1 MTPPNLA
8 DVEPA
13 TSASPDILELAAEL
27 RVAVMRT
34 SRILRTQATSDVVSP
49 GQNSV
54 LSVLGKRGPLTMRQ
68 LADIEHVQAPSMTR
82 TVNHLCDS
90 GLVART
96 EHPTDGRL
104 VVVGLTD
111 AGRAVLEES
120 RRLRSAWLASRLDAL
135 PPGDQAALHRAAE
148 LLLEMT
154 AR

>member
-1 MTPPNLA
+1 MTL
-8 DVEPA
+8 PA
-13 TSASPDILELAAEL
+13 STSTPETLELAAEL

-34 SRILRTQATSDVVSP
+34 ARVLRTQATSDVVSP

-54 LSVLGKRGPLTMRQ
+54 LSILNKRGALTMRQ

-82 TVNHLCDS
+82 TVNHLCES

-104 VVVGLTD
+104 VVVDLTD

-120 RRLRSAWLASRLDAL
+120 RTLRSVWLASRLDAL
-135 PPGDQAALHRAAE
+135 PPADRAAIRRAAE
-148 LLLEMT
+148 LLMEMS

>member
-1 MTPPNLA
+1 MIPPAN
-8 DVEPA
+8 A
-13 TSASPDILELAAEL
+13 TSTPETLELAAEL

-34 SRILRTQATSDVVSP
+34 SRVLRTQATSDVVSP

-54 LSVLGKRGPLTMRQ
+54 LSVLNKRGALTMRQ

-82 TVNHLCDS
+82 TVNHLCES

-104 VVVGLTD
+104 VVVDLTD

-120 RRLRSAWLASRLDAL
+120 RTLRSAWLASHLDAL
-135 PPGDQAALHRAAE
+135 SPADRAAIRRAAE
-148 LLLEMT
+148 LLMEMS